1 MSRDF
6 AEKLARRQLYSH
18 VPEAED
24 GAALPDYLAAHFSRF
39 DRAGWVRAIKRG
51 L

>member
-24 GAALPDYLAAHFSRF
+24 GTALPDYLGRT
-39 DRAGWVRAIKRG
+39 DRQPESGD
-51 L
+51 